1 MSERHRHKLKQIGEF
16 LLARWSREVLR
27 PELSCMAVAVSAVGA
42 LLLRFC
48 HSLNLC
54 YANANEGTRRKLLF
68 IF

>member
-1 MSERHRHKLKQIGEF
+1 M
-16 LLARWSREVLR
+16 LR

-42 LLLRFC
+42 LLLLRLC

-54 YANANEGTRRKLLF
+54 YANANEGTRRELLF